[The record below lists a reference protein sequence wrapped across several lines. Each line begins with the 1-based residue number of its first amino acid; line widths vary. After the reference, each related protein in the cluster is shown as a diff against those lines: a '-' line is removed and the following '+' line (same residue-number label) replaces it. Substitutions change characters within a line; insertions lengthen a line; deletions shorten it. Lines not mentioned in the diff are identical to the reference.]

1 MQNWG
6 WGAAGMFQSKIC
18 IINHKMLLFC
28 IVGLHLCLGQAQPKL
43 LPGNPLIRTD
53 RISIHWHRGIS
64 LSYTRTF
71 CIQASNA
78 IHFFSSLLGKPS
90 KKITVES
97 VSMLIP
103 RWGTVDNKEEEG
115 SFDIKEEDGSVDIKE
130 EEGSFDIKEECVE
143 EKDPLLTTSHSTKG
157 K

>member
-1 MQNWG
+1 
-6 WGAAGMFQSKIC
+6 MFQSKIC

-103 RWGTVDNKEEEG
+103 RWGWGGG
-115 SFDIKEEDGSVDIKE
+115 SSSQRSQLLRVFSVCSKPTWSALGSPKTNFVFTHKSILHIFCDLFDHQNQ
-130 EEGSFDIKEECVE
+130 
-143 EKDPLLTTSHSTKG
+143 PSHL
-157 K
+157 